1 MAESGWRWVR
11 VGVPQYTFYRHGNY
25 AHARRIDSLVIVN
38 DSGNKC
44 LAICVEN
51 KLVFL
56 TCHIP

>member
-1 MAESGWRWVR
+1 MEVVESGWRWVR
-11 VGVPQYTFYRHGNY
+11 VGVPHFIVMETMPMQE
-25 AHARRIDSLVIVN
+25 RIDSLVIVN